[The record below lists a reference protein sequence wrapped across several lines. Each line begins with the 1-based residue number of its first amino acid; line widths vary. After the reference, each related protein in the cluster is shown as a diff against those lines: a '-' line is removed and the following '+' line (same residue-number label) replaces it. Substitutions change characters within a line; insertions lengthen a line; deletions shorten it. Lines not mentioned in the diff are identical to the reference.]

1 MEFFSD
7 LIQYG
12 YLSNALAACV
22 LSGITC
28 GVVGTYVVC
37 RRMVFL
43 AGGITHASFGGLGIA
58 FYAGAN
64 PIAGAMVFAVLS
76 ALGIEWAGS
85 RGRIREDSAIGIIW
99 SVGMAVGA
107 LFMSLRPGYTSG
119 DLSAYLFG
127 SIVTVTHG
135 DVVALAI
142 LTAAIMAGALLW
154 LRPVM
159 YMAFDRDF
167 ARSRGIPTR
176 VISYAMAA
184 LVAVTIVLSIRIMGI
199 VLLISLLTMPVAI
212 VNALSKSYRT
222 IALCAPLVAVA
233 GNVAGLVAS
242 YNFEVPPGAAIIFT
256 LTLTLIMAAP
266 GGHNIYPHPYAYY
279 SKTITFA
286 SEKSRSRR
294 MKTIHKLVLKAY
306 LGPMV
311 LTFFIVMFV
320 LMMNIVWRYI
330 DELVGKG
337 LSAGIII
344 ELMTYFM
351 ANMIPLGL
359 PLAMLLA
366 AIMTMG
372 NLGENYEL
380 LAMKSA
386 GMSLVR
392 ITKPLIILVSV
403 IAVGS
408 FFIGN
413 NLVPYANKKV
423 YSIIYD
429 IRQQKQSLEFQ
440 DGLFFNG
447 IDNMSIRVSRQEPE
461 THLLRDVLIYDNRIA
476 DGNMNTIVADS
487 GYIRLSD
494 DKRFLLVTLFNGEMY
509 EQTRNSQWFTQ
520 SRLRHHI
527 FDKQDQT
534 IPMEGFAMQRSDAN
548 QFSNSQTKNINE
560 LQQDIDS
567 LEILVNNATT
577 RSYEPLLKEQ
587 IFSRDNSV
595 LPQPDSLR
603 KDKSGFGS
611 LEAMDSLS
619 ALKLRDKARIWN
631 QARTLAKSSRNMF
644 SFDESAAKEALNQLY
659 RSKVEWHKKIS
670 LPVSIMIFF
679 LIGAPLG
686 AIIRKGGLGLPVVV
700 SIIFFVIYYIISL
713 SGEKLAKEGSWEA
726 VYGIWLS
733 TFILTPIAVYLTYK
747 ATNDSALLDTDWYA
761 GRLKALNERMRPAI
775 NKLKN
780 AIKLKRNGKK
790 HDSE

>member
-1 MEFFSD
+1 
-7 LIQYG
+7 
-12 YLSNALAACV
+12 
-22 LSGITC
+22 
-28 GVVGTYVVC
+28 
-37 RRMVFL
+37 
-43 AGGITHASFGGLGIA
+43 
-58 FYAGAN
+58 
-64 PIAGAMVFAVLS
+64 
-76 ALGIEWAGS
+76 
-85 RGRIREDSAIGIIW
+85 
-99 SVGMAVGA
+99 
-107 LFMSLRPGYTSG
+107 
-119 DLSAYLFG
+119 
-127 SIVTVTHG
+127 
-135 DVVALAI
+135 
-142 LTAAIMAGALLW
+142 
-154 LRPVM
+154 
-159 YMAFDRDF
+159 
-167 ARSRGIPTR
+167 
-176 VISYAMAA
+176 
-184 LVAVTIVLSIRIMGI
+184 
-199 VLLISLLTMPVAI
+199 
-212 VNALSKSYRT
+212 
-222 IALCAPLVAVA
+222 
-233 GNVAGLVAS
+233 
-242 YNFEVPPGAAIIFT
+242 
-256 LTLTLIMAAP
+256 
-266 GGHNIYPHPYAYY
+266 
-279 SKTITFA
+279 
-286 SEKSRSRR
+286 

-386 GMSLVR
+386 GMSLIR
-392 ITKPLIILVSV
+392 ITKPLIILVSL
-403 IAVGS
+403 ISVGS

-423 YSIIYD
+423 FSILYD

-461 THLLRDVLIYDNRIA
+461 THLLHDVLIYDNRA
-476 DGNMNTIVADS
+476 ANGDMNTIVADS

-494 DKRFLLVTLFNGEMY
+494 DKKYLLVTLFNGETY
-509 EQTRNSQWFTQ
+509 EQTRSSQWFTQ
-520 SRLRHHI
+520 SKLRHHI
-527 FDKQDQT
+527 FEKQDQV
-534 IPMEGFAMQRSDAN
+534 IPMEGFAMGRTDAN

-560 LQQDIDS
+560 LQHDIDS
-567 LEILVNNATT
+567 LEKMVNSATT

-603 KDKSGFGS
+603 IDKSRFRDMA
-611 LEAMDSLS
+611 AMDSI
-619 ALKLRDKARIWN
+619 A
-631 QARTLAKSSRNMF
+631 TLQMF

-659 RSKVEWHKKIS
+659 RSKVEWHKKMS

-713 SGEKLAKEGSWEA
+713 SGEKLAKEGSWDA
-726 VYGIWLS
+726 VYGMWLS
-733 TFILTPIAVYLTYK
+733 TFILTPIAIYLTYK

-761 GRLKALNERMRPAI
+761 GKFKALYERMRPAI